1 MRRRK
6 VDRTPI
12 RELGIHMVANISKS
26 FRAAAQVITLAVL
39 VLAVACVVS
48 LEARSPVAPPVSQT
62 ETISVSSTVDRTL
75 KRDRLPVLL
84 PAAERKVLPGC
95 ERPFSPLAKGPPQL
109 FSGRCVT

>member
-1 MRRRK
+1 MLRNIRK
-6 VDRTPI
+6 TV
-12 RELGIHMVANISKS
+12 S
-26 FRAAAQVITLAVL
+26 AAAQVIALAVL

-48 LEARSPVAPPVSQT
+48 VGARSPVAPPIAQPPA
-62 ETISVSSTVDRTL
+62 ISVSSTVDRTL
-75 KRDRLPVLL
+75 KRDRLPVLS

>member
-1 MRRRK
+1 ML
-6 VDRTPI
+6 T
-12 RELGIHMVANISKS
+12 NISKMIS
-26 FRAAAQVITLAVL
+26 AGAQVVALSV

-48 LEARSPVAPPVSQT
+48 LGARSPATPPAPQT
-62 ETISVSSTVDRTL
+62 EPLSVSSTVDRTL
-75 KRDRLPVLL
+75 KRDRLPVLS

>member
-1 MRRRK
+1 
-6 VDRTPI
+6 
-12 RELGIHMVANISKS
+12 MVANVGKS
-26 FRAAAQVITLAVL
+26 VRAAAQVIALAVL

-48 LEARSPVAPPVSQT
+48 LEARSPVAPPVPQT
-62 ETISVSSTVDRTL
+62 ETISVSSTVDRTS
-75 KRDRLPVLL
+75 KRDRLPVLS